1 MATWLDHHD
10 PGHLAAAV
18 SNVVRLRPDDWAANV
33 ARADGDQRYA
43 LWLTLATD
51 RLSEFPPLD
60 VPEPTEATWRAE
72 YVAGASPRSA
82 AFAAWTGA
90 AADPEII
97 PLLTRRVQAIP
108 TGRGLEP

>member
-10 PGHLAAAV
+10 PGQLAAAI
-18 SNVVRLRPDDWAANV
+18 SNVASLRPDDWAANL
-33 ARADGDQRYA
+33 ARADGDERYA

-51 RLSEFPPLD
+51 RLSEFQPLG
-60 VPEPTEATWRAE
+60 VPKPTEATWRAE
-72 YVAGASPRSA
+72 YIAGASPRSA

-97 PLLTRRVQAIP
+97 PLLTGP
-108 TGRGLEP
+108 LEGARSNKGWRP

>member
-10 PGHLAAAV
+10 PGQLAAAI
-18 SNVVRLRPDDWAANV
+18 SNVAGLRPDDWAANL
-33 ARADGDQRYA
+33 ARADRDERYA

-60 VPEPTEATWRAE
+60 VPKPTEATWRTE

-90 AADPEII
+90 AADREII
-97 PLLTRRVQAIP
+97 PLLTRPLQGTS

>member
-1 MATWLDHHD
+1 MTTWLDHHD
-10 PGHLAAAV
+10 PGQLAAAI
-18 SNVVRLRPDDWAANV
+18 SNVSGLRPGDWAANL
-33 ARADGDQRYA
+33 ARADGNERYA

-97 PLLTRRVQAIP
+97 PLLTRPLQETW

>member
-10 PGHLAAAV
+10 PGHLAAAI
-18 SNVVRLRPDDWAANV
+18 SNVSDRRPDDWSANL
-33 ARADGDQRYA
+33 ARADGDERYA

-60 VPEPTEATWRAE
+60 VPEPTEPTWRAQ

-97 PLLTRRVQAIP
+97 PLLTSPVQGTA
-108 TGRGLEP
+108 TSKGLEP